1 MSDYDL
7 SLVPRL
13 TEPTTAY
20 DLLTI
25 HLPKVM
31 REEPARVR
39 MAIYGVMGSGAKA
52 YCESKHYGEA
62 APPACGTVGCIAG
75 WTCILAGAPGDFKD
89 ISVGEDAAR
98 LFGFRDDEETT
109 DIADLFY
116 GERTRDKDQG
126 SPAHAER
133 VIESMTKFAAD
144 NEIRLRAAII
154 TPGQLTP
161 AE

>member
-1 MSDYDL
+1 MADYDL

-39 MAIYGVMGSGAKA
+39 MAIYGCAGPGAERYCGSD
-52 YCESKHYGEA
+52 GEVS
-62 APPACGTVGCIAG
+62 PPSCGTIGCIAG
-75 WTCILAGAPGDFKD
+75 WTCILAGAPGDFKG
-89 ISVGEDAAR
+89 ISVGDDAAR
-98 LFGFRDDEETT
+98 LFGFKGDEETA
-109 DIADLFY
+109 DLADLFY
-116 GERTRDKDQG
+116 GIRTRDTDQG

-133 VIESMTKFAAD
+133 VIESMAKFAAN

-154 TPGQLTP
+154 TPGQLAAP